1 MTDGVQQMFY
11 IIYKV
16 TNLINGKYYIGKHK
30 TVNLNDGYMGSGK
43 LIKRAIAKYGIEN
56 FRKDVIR
63 FCENEQEMN
72 DREKELVV
80 VNETTY
86 NLCPGGHGGF
96 GYINKNITAEQKQI
110 HKARKSF
117 LDKVRNDSDF
127 RSKFIERCQ
136 KSAKDPIAKL
146 NRKLGIR
153 KSLLKKGHGNWLGKQ
168 HTDETKEKMSHSHRG
183 KHVGVKNSQ
192 YGTSWVTDG
201 VSNLKISKDAIIPS
215 GWRKG
220 RTLNRM

>member
-1 MTDGVQQMFY
+1 MFY

-30 TVNLNDGYMGSGK
+30 TANLNDGYMGSGK

-56 FRKDVIR
+56 FQKDVI
-63 FCENEQEMN
+63 CLCGSEQEMN
-72 DREKELVV
+72 DKEKELVV

-110 HKARKSF
+110 HKARNSF
-117 LDKVRNDSDF
+117 LNKVRNDLDF
-127 RSKFIERCQ
+127 RAKFLENCQ
-136 KSAKDPIAKL
+136 KSAKDPVAVL

-153 KSLLKKGHGNWLGKQ
+153 RSLLERGHGVWLGKR
-168 HTDETKEKMSHSHRG
+168 HTDETKTKMSQSHQG
-183 KHVGVKNSQ
+183 KHAGVKNSQ
-192 YGTSWVTDG
+192 YGTIWITNG
-201 VSNLKISKDAIIPS
+201 EANRKISKDATIPY

-220 RTLNRM
+220 RTINSA